1 MLKKTKRKLQK
12 KTVQKTEI
20 TSAKTLGTSNR
31 KTLAVLL
38 EESKTFSVAKRSDS
52 PSHYKPVPLGVL
64 LNCCWAGWSELV
76 DDGAITSQTLC
87 MRGSHCCFDWIFL
100 KKTLIFGEKR
110 QKRTR
115 MDNLR
120 TGRHKLV
127 VLVVSKRK
135 RRGFQG

>member
-20 TSAKTLGTSNR
+20 TSTKTLGTSNR

-76 DDGAITSQTLC
+76 DDGRHNVANSLYA
-87 MRGSHCCFDWIFL
+87 RFALLFRLDFS
-100 KKTLIFGEKR
+100 EKN
-110 QKRTR
+110 T
-115 MDNLR
+115 DLW
-120 TGRHKLV
+120 
-127 VLVVSKRK
+127 
-135 RRGFQG
+135 